1 MWHGRPAHETRARC
15 PCHTAR
21 RRPCATKGQV
31 FRRSAAGRFLEVAL
45 QATGCWCRDPGL
57 RFACPGLR
65 WSRPFGAL
73 PLRGRNKARMARNRL
88 VTGGMRVERVFCTH
102 FCTYKSDEKFGVR
115 RQAVFRATPLF
126 KHEYGGRAV
135 RKSGA
140 ATRAQRGS
148 CHRTPEWAQKSQTSR
163 LPSVSQFA
171 NLLTFV

>member
-1 MWHGRPAHETRARC
+1 MRRWRRK
-15 PCHTAR
+15 
-21 RRPCATKGQV
+21 RRPQNHGGV
-31 FRRSAAGRFLEVAL
+31 NAAHRTMAL
-45 QATGCWCRDPGL
+45 
-57 RFACPGLR
+57 FE
-65 WSRPFGAL
+65 

-148 CHRTPEWAQKSQTSR
+148 CHRTPDFASRHLPVPPRRARRHNDHAPKPYPLFTRNARSSHPPVTNR
-163 LPSVSQFA
+163 LPSGA
-171 NLLTFV
+171 DGA